1 LKINKVKSSAF
12 HPQSNGSIER
22 YHRVLAE
29 YLRHYIQKDLNN
41 WDELL
46 PYALFVYNSTEHTST
61 HYQPYELLYGR
72 ELNIPVKLKCDP
84 EPRYNYDDYVFDMKE
99 KMQIAHKIAKENLIK
114 RTSHRHLSV
123 LKTRLRRFKITCS

>member
-1 LKINKVKSSAF
+1 
-12 HPQSNGSIER
+12 
-22 YHRVLAE
+22 
-29 YLRHYIQKDLNN
+29 LNN

-46 PYALFVYNSTEHTST
+46 PNALFVYNST

-72 ELNIPVKLKCDP
+72 ELNIPVKLKCYP

-114 RTSHRHLSV
+114 G
-123 LKTRLRRFKITCS
+123 KI